1 MGKIKVEPV
10 EDYGLSQRATPK
22 TQFQKVGVIGC
33 GRQGSN
39 IIRMLSAAGMDVVF
53 IETTLDNVKAGL
65 KEIEG
70 QLMDMINRWG
80 MTESEMRSI
89 LTRIHGS
96 TQWNELKGTDLVV
109 EAVRSTDRDMRVKM
123 RKDIFKKIENH
134 VSPQTIIATNSTTL
148 AITELAADLKHKERC
163 LSLHFSTNSPE
174 ANIIEVARSIYTSD
188 EVCAKIRKFA
198 TLVKQD
204 IISSKES
211 AGLISVRLLS
221 ALLNEACELYMQGIS
236 SIEDI
241 DRTMRVSL
249 GLRFGPFEVADKIGI
264 DRVLRWMDNL
274 YSEFGDKK
282 FKASPLIR
290 RLVRAKQLGRTTGSG
305 FYIYDGN
312 GKRINNRLFN
322 KV

>member
-1 MGKIKVEPV
+1 MGNIKVEPV

-53 IETTLDNVKAGL
+53 IETTLDNVKRGL
-65 KEIEG
+65 KEIED
-70 QLMDMINRWG
+70 QLEDMINRWG
-80 MTESEMRSI
+80 MTDSEKRSI
-89 LTRIHGS
+89 MTRIHGS

-148 AITELAADLKHKERC
+148 AITELAADLKHKDRC

-174 ANIIEVARSIYTSD
+174 AHIIEVARSIYTSD
-188 EVCAKIRKFA
+188 EVCGKIRKFA
-198 TLVKQD
+198 KLIKQE

-241 DRTMRVSL
+241 DRTMRISL

-290 RLVRAKQLGRTTGSG
+290 RLVRAKQLGRAAGRG
-305 FYIYDGN
+305 FYIYNGN
-312 GKRINNRLFN
+312 GKRMNNRLFN